1 MVFNEN
7 RSEFSLIL
15 TLFLLLS
22 PLLIGLPHPEPVQGV
37 LVQETAEP
45 DGEQAARKLTL
56 EEIIRIGVQA
66 SPKLLAQQHIL
77 EKAEAELGEAK
88 AGRLPRMEYLQ
99 IAGLVNEAKGTV
111 LAPEDE
117 RTDLLNHLG
126 PFTRIELKVNQPLYS
141 FGRLKSHVEAA
152 RKGVEAK
159 QATKKRFELELVKT
173 LKELYYSLLLNE
185 DLHRLVSDTKD
196 QFQKAVDKAEELIA
210 GDEGTLTQ
218 QDLLKLRYG
227 LSRASG
233 QLLEIEKGRR
243 LTKAALGRLLGFK
256 ENETFS
262 LTERSLKPVKLEL
275 RDLRDYQK
283 RAEKARPEWR
293 ELEAGVEAREA
304 ELKAEMRKY
313 YPDLFVSGLLRYAV
327 APNRDQQENPFAL
340 ENFNYFDG
348 GIFLGMRLALDFGL
362 PARIAGKRA
371 ELFTLLQERKE
382 AVSGM
387 RLEVERAYREVV
399 EKEQGL
405 KYARQARKNGRA
417 LAALSTANFHLGLGE
432 AKEIFEAFGI
442 YTEAAA
448 KYYLAIKDYNVSIAE
463 LARVTGVE
471 FLN

>member
-1 MVFNEN
+1 MVFKEKKYKP
-7 RSEFSLIL
+7 FQAL
-15 TLFLLLS
+15 TLFFLVSLLFPGLFLPRAAS
-22 PLLIGLPHPEPVQGV
+22 GLPGG
-37 LVQETAEP
+37 ET
-45 DGEQAARKLTL
+45 RKPHTREGRTLTL
-56 EEIIRIGVQA
+56 EEIIRVGVET
-66 SPKLLAQQHIL
+66 SPKLLAQQYIIDH
-77 EKAEAELGEAK
+77 AEAELGEAK

-99 IAGLVNEAKGTV
+99 IVGLVNEAKGTV
-111 LAPEDE
+111 LAPMNE

-126 PFTRIELKVNQPLYS
+126 PFTRLELTINQPLYT
-141 FGRLKSHVEAA
+141 FGRLKSYVEAA
-152 RKGVEAK
+152 RKGMEAK
-159 QATKKRFELELVKT
+159 QASLKRFELELVKT
-173 LKELYYSLLLNE
+173 LKDLYYSLLLNE
-185 DLHRLVSDTKD
+185 DLHRLVSDTEA
-196 QFQKAVDKAEELIA
+196 QFQKAVDKAEELLA
-210 GDEGTLTQ
+210 DDDGTLTQ

-243 LTKAALGRLLGFK
+243 LVRAALGRLLGFA
-256 ENETFS
+256 EGEAFS
-262 LTERSLKPVKLEL
+262 LTEKRLKPVKIEL
-275 RDLRDYQK
+275 KELTAYQE
-283 RAEKARPEWR
+283 RAEQGRPEWR
-293 ELEAGVEAREA
+293 ELKTGVEAREA

-327 APNRDQQENPFAL
+327 APNRDEQENPFAA
-340 ENFNYFDG
+340 EEFNYFDG
-348 GIFLGMRLALDFGL
+348 GVFLGMRLALDFGL

-371 ELFTLLQERKE
+371 ELHTLLQEQKE

-448 KYYLAIKDYNVSIAE
+448 KYYLAIRDYNVSVAE
-463 LARVTGVE
+463 LARVTGAE